1 LSNNNDLQN
10 LSPKDKSDLLLFIST
25 LNGVGKEKF
34 AMSLQLFGDQ
44 SELKNIRP
52 LRKLISNKV
61 LDLPEWLNHM
71 RIDSNEEKYLD
82 TSFQKHLLL
91 ESDLLGQIFNDE
103 LLFKIATSK
112 ISEGNIAEFYV
123 YIQKLIK
130 SKDESL
136 IGLSEIPWLYIET
149 KKSFIKADQAYFPDS
164 LLKLNNS
171 KFNNTKS
178 VINDITTLNI
188 PHFNSFEIIKSLSL
202 GSSRINFTDTIEK
215 NGIFDLGLIN
225 DFLDWVVENKED
237 NFLSYM
243 FITNEVDGY
252 KIVPAEGKKSFYTSS
267 NKLIEF
273 INGHESLK
281 DIFCLFDNNL
291 YSSSRKK
298 IGLLEDGDLIENI
311 INDGG
316 GNLHLV
322 QHITTSVSK
331 DVIVKYL
338 LNLGKFDID
347 TTQSYDSTTDIYK
360 VINLVLDNILEDEEI
375 TNKFKSKLQIDSV
388 PLLERAISDDIFFYK
403 TKTEL
408 KTKLSD
414 ILPEYK
420 DKTYSLAAVVDS
432 FVGIDKQKL
441 RKLFEPQKISP
452 NKIFNE
458 LHEKIKDGFNSY
470 QTFFLSFCQV
480 QLGIQDVFQ
489 NKKIL
494 INRID
499 FNNEGYGK
507 LKQEFLSVCLN
518 ENNYVGFIG
527 QLNFSDFKP
536 NETILDDE
544 FALES
549 EIAPNWVKQWI
560 DNEDKDARLGYLKL
574 LGVNGSDSPVVL
586 LRRAIL
592 DGKSDMD
599 AARGNLTSKILFKNT
614 LEWITDN
621 IHKCKSI
628 LNDDFLKPL
637 YIKAN
642 NLNLS
647 ITEIYIPVVSD
658 IVELKYTL
666 EKYIVGKEYHYY
678 NVGWKG
684 YETEIFNYL
693 INNNNKVITDILPQK
708 YRTDIKTI
716 IYVAKE
722 VLNQGLIALK
732 IVEFSK
738 KFYLSWYKKDQF
750 PIKVYKG
757 ARIPYQ
763 ITYNSYPIKE
773 IEKDYVAKNGNYLLV
788 CENIVDAIPGS
799 IKDHMSS
806 TLYADLNSHIKE
818 FEESLSKINYTDEE
832 LAALKKIYNDDIP
845 EEFRKNLN
853 LASLVSALVQLPN
866 EGYNID
872 ATDINLGNTHE
883 FAQLSPVYKE
893 NDRSI
898 EYTVMCRSARQ
909 GLLYMTAKAWN
920 RLGDDSIFLFADL
933 GHGSSKLFHNKQA
946 VLDANEKD
954 TDYQLMRIETEAKV
968 TNIEE
973 ILNGSFLQ
981 KDKIWIIFKIKEN
994 KTYDALFYNKLEPNN
1009 TNKNP
1014 NSIKTDFSDNV
1025 DY

>member
-1 LSNNNDLQN
+1 
-10 LSPKDKSDLLLFIST
+10 
-25 LNGVGKEKF
+25 
-34 AMSLQLFGDQ
+34 
-44 SELKNIRP
+44 
-52 LRKLISNKV
+52 
-61 LDLPEWLNHM
+61 
-71 RIDSNEEKYLD
+71 
-82 TSFQKHLLL
+82 
-91 ESDLLGQIFNDE
+91 
-103 LLFKIATSK
+103 
-112 ISEGNIAEFYV
+112 
-123 YIQKLIK
+123 
-130 SKDESL
+130 
-136 IGLSEIPWLYIET
+136 
-149 KKSFIKADQAYFPDS
+149 
-164 LLKLNNS
+164 
-171 KFNNTKS
+171 
-178 VINDITTLNI
+178 
-188 PHFNSFEIIKSLSL
+188 
-202 GSSRINFTDTIEK
+202 
-215 NGIFDLGLIN
+215 
-225 DFLDWVVENKED
+225 
-237 NFLSYM
+237 
-243 FITNEVDGY
+243 
-252 KIVPAEGKKSFYTSS
+252 
-267 NKLIEF
+267 
-273 INGHESLK
+273 
-281 DIFCLFDNNL
+281 
-291 YSSSRKK
+291 
-298 IGLLEDGDLIENI
+298 
-311 INDGG
+311 
-316 GNLHLV
+316 
-322 QHITTSVSK
+322 
-331 DVIVKYL
+331 
-338 LNLGKFDID
+338 
-347 TTQSYDSTTDIYK
+347 
-360 VINLVLDNILEDEEI
+360 
-375 TNKFKSKLQIDSV
+375 
-388 PLLERAISDDIFFYK
+388 
-403 TKTEL
+403 
-408 KTKLSD
+408 
-414 ILPEYK
+414 
-420 DKTYSLAAVVDS
+420 
-432 FVGIDKQKL
+432 
-441 RKLFEPQKISP
+441 
-452 NKIFNE
+452 
-458 LHEKIKDGFNSY
+458 
-470 QTFFLSFCQV
+470 
-480 QLGIQDVFQ
+480 
-489 NKKIL
+489 
-494 INRID
+494 
-499 FNNEGYGK
+499 
-507 LKQEFLSVCLN
+507 
-518 ENNYVGFIG
+518 
-527 QLNFSDFKP
+527 
-536 NETILDDE
+536 
-544 FALES
+544 
-549 EIAPNWVKQWI
+549 
-560 DNEDKDARLGYLKL
+560 
-574 LGVNGSDSPVVL
+574 
-586 LRRAIL
+586 
-592 DGKSDMD
+592 
-599 AARGNLTSKILFKNT
+599 